1 MGGRQSQPLD
11 RYAMDRLDKHFRQL
25 TQAVFAR
32 FGHAYAELLRQW
44 PALAGD
50 ALARISRP
58 DRLRQAG
65 RGGGSVLTLRV
76 APGHAV
82 LVHHDAPR
90 LVERI
95 NSAFGYQVVERLKIL
110 ADDTLVD
117 QPAAEPVGEPAHRLA
132 AGDRLKLKA
141 RLKAVPDE
149 RLREALGRLGEQG
162 LANGWKIGR

>member
-1 MGGRQSQPLD
+1 
-11 RYAMDRLDKHFRQL
+11 MDRLDKHFRQL
-25 TQAVFAR
+25 TQGVFAR

-50 ALARISRP
+50 DLARVSRP

-65 RGGGSVLTLRV
+65 RNGDSVLTLRV

-82 LVHHDAPR
+82 LVQHDAPR
-90 LVERI
+90 LIERI

-110 ADDTLVD
+110 ADDTLVE
-117 QPAAEPVGEPAHRLA
+117 EPVGPPARRLE
-132 AGDRLKLKA
+132 AGDRLRLRA
-141 RLKAVPDE
+141 RLKSVPDD

>member
-1 MGGRQSQPLD
+1 
-11 RYAMDRLDKHFRQL
+11 MDRLDKHFRHL

-58 DRLRQAG
+58 DHLRQAG
-65 RGGGSVLTLRV
+65 RGGATVLTLRV

-82 LVHHDAPR
+82 LVQHDAPR
-90 LVERI
+90 LIERI

-110 ADDTLVD
+110 ADDTLLD
-117 QPAAEPVGEPAHRLA
+117 QPAAEPARRLA
-132 AGDRLKLKA
+132 AGDRLKLRA